1 MFPLITTTALFL
13 GIRHALD
20 ADHLVAVS
28 TLAAEE
34 HRLWPAARLGLFW
47 GLGHMLTLG
56 LIGIPVL
63 MLRLDLPTTLGVS
76 VDLVVGGL
84 LVVLGLRSLLRLRR
98 ERIHFHAHGNGA
110 TVHAHFHVHRQDAGH
125 RHLHVTTRIRR
136 PFITFVIG
144 CVHGVAGSGAAVILA
159 LAASPSMGAGILYLL
174 TFGLGTV
181 LGMFS
186 TTLVVA
192 APAVLTTQRFA
203 VVHRGLR
210 AAGGAASV
218 LLGIWMW
225 VAMLARL
232 LASGA

>member
-1 MFPLITTTALFL
+1 VFPLTIATGLLL

-34 HRLWPAARLGLFW
+34 RRLWPAARLGLFW

-63 MLRLDLPTTLGVS
+63 MLRLDLPTTLEAS
-76 VDLVVGGL
+76 VNLVVGCL
-84 LVVLGLRSLLRLRR
+84 LVVLGARSILHLRR
-98 ERIHFHAHGNGA
+98 ERIHFHAHANDDD
-110 TVHAHFHVHRQDAGH
+110 VHAHFHIHRHEAGH
-125 RHLHVTTRIRR
+125 QHLHITTRIRR
-136 PFITFVIG
+136 PFLTFVIG

-159 LAASPSMGAGILYLL
+159 LTAAPSMGAGILYLL
-174 TFGLGTV
+174 VFGLGTT

-192 APAVLTTQRFA
+192 APAVLTTQRFSA
-203 VVHRGLR
+203 VHRGLR
-210 AAGGAASV
+210 ATAGAASV
-218 LLGIWMW
+218 VLGVWMW
-225 VAMLARL
+225 VAMLT
-232 LASGA
+232 